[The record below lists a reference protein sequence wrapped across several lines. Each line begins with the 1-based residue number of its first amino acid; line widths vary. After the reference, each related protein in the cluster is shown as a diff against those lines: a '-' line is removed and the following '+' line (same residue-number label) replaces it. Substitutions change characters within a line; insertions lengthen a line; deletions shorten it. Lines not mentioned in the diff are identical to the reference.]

1 MNALEWL
8 GTFAVENF
16 IKCQEWKDT
25 IPALMIVSSLEFG
38 TTKSARLKIEKWMT
52 QEGTG
57 IDLSRSPH
65 KKYFDKC
72 WERLE
77 KNGVF
82 KKGKV
87 HAVFSD
93 EHGEIELA
101 LLIGVAR
108 SHLKRGPRP
117 RVAQGKGILNEI

>member
-16 IKCQEWKDT
+16 IKCQEWEET
-25 IPALMIVSSLEFG
+25 IPALMIVGALEFG
-38 TTKSARLKIEKWMT
+38 TSKSARLKIEKWMV

-65 KKYFDKC
+65 KKHFDKC
-72 WERLE
+72 WGRLE

-87 HAVFSD
+87 CADFSD

-108 SHLKRGPRP
+108 SHLKRGPKP
-117 RVAQGKGILNEI
+117 APQHVVV

>member
-16 IKCQEWKDT
+16 IKCQEWKET
-25 IPALMIVSSLEFG
+25 IPTLMIVSALEFG
-38 TTKSARLKIEKWMT
+38 TSKSAKSKIKNWMM

-57 IDLSRSPH
+57 IDLSRSSH
-65 KKYFDKC
+65 RKCFDKC

-87 HAVFSD
+87 HADFSD
-93 EHGEIELA
+93 EKTSEIELA
-101 LLIGVAR
+101 LLIGVAM
-108 SHLKRGPRP
+108 SHLKRGPKP
-117 RVAQGKGILNEI
+117 RVA

>member
-16 IKCQEWKDT
+16 IKCQEWEKT
-25 IPALMIVSSLEFG
+25 IPALMIVGGLEFG
-38 TTKSARLKIEKWMT
+38 TNKAGKSKIEKWMM

-65 KKYFDKC
+65 KKRFDKC

-87 HAVFSD
+87 HADFSD

-101 LLIGVAR
+101 LLISVAM
-108 SHLKRGPRP
+108 SHLKRGPKP
-117 RVAQGKGILNEI
+117 RVA

>member
-16 IKCQEWKDT
+16 IKCQKWEET
-25 IPALMIVSSLEFG
+25 IPALMIVGAIQFG
-38 TTKSARLKIEKWMT
+38 TNKKARAKIEKWMM

-57 IDLSRSPH
+57 IDLTRSPH
-65 KKYFDKC
+65 KKHFDKC
-72 WERLE
+72 WGRLE
-77 KNGVF
+77 GNGVF
-82 KKGKV
+82 KKGEV
-87 HAVFSD
+87 HADFSD

-108 SHLKRGPRP
+108 SHLKRGPKP
-117 RVAQGKGILNEI
+117 RVVTA